1 MSQKMVLLEKKQEDW
16 IVSLVVSM
24 VILILRE
31 NEENS
36 PTSVA
41 YLVMK
46 TKNNNLM
53 TKDLLLKM
61 TKMLSNK
68 IQLTQLIGLDNP
80 KLSNLLTMKSQIP
93 LDHHH
98 KEDQFNV
105 GHNLNSTTSKED
117 NNPPDN
123 NGHEQDQL
131 LQLQDPP
138 KVEMLFKTCSALPMV
153 LLLLNHHLRPLLLDL
168 VQHQPELAQPQT
180 QDQTLTLIPRSTASH
195 STALL

>member
-1 MSQKMVLLEKKQEDW
+1 
-16 IVSLVVSM
+16 M

-53 TKDLLLKM
+53 TKDLPLKM
-61 TKMLSNK
+61 TRMLSNK
-68 IQLTQLIGLDNP
+68 ILLTQLIGLDNP
-80 KLSNLLTMKSQIP
+80 KPSSLLTMKSQIP

-131 LQLQDPP
+131 LQLQDQP

-153 LLLLNHHLRPLLLDL
+153 LLPLNLHLHPLLLDL
-168 VQHQPELAQPQT
+168 AQHQPELAQPPT

-195 STALL
+195 STARL